1 MTGDALL
8 VVQDLTRR
16 FGGLTAV
23 QGLNFE
29 VRRGEIL
36 GLIGPNGAGKSTTF
50 NVISGFYR
58 PSAGRVSFDGVD
70 ISRRRPDQISR
81 LGLVR
86 TFQHGSLL
94 HDMTVHDNI
103 LVATISLLPSRA
115 DRLQR
120 VHETAAL
127 LGLSEV
133 LHERAGFLP
142 HGLQRMVSI
151 AIALAQRSR
160 LLCLDEPLTGLNQS
174 EVANALG
181 CVPPHP
187 RRLRQHAAAGGTQ
200 HEGGDGDLRPHRR
213 AGPWR
218 VPGRRP
224 ARGDQP
230 QRSGDRRLPGA
241 QGMSASLVV
250 SGLVVRYGPVPAVD
264 GVDFQLEKGRI
275 ATIVGSNGA
284 GKSTIMK
291 ALAGLVK
298 PHAGRVQLFG
308 DDVTGQEPDALVRRG
323 LSLVPEGRRLFT
335 AMSVGD
341 NLQAG
346 AYSRSDKA
354 AIAADLDRVLT
365 HFPALARPAQG
376 AGRQPQWRAAA
387 DGGGGARADVGTAPA
402 AAGRTDHRPVAPAIV
417 DTIAGILR
425 DIAAGGVDVL
435 LVEQNAEMALA
446 LADQAFILER
456 GRIVMAGAAAEL
468 ARSDEVRRAYL
479 GI

>member
-58 PSAGRVSFDGVD
+58 ASAGRVHFDGVD

-181 CVPPHP
+181 VF
-187 RRLRQHAAAGGTQ
+187 RRI
-200 HEGGDGDLRPHRR
+200 R
-213 AGPWR
+213 AE
-218 VPGRRP
+218 
-224 ARGDQP
+224 
-230 QRSGDRRLPGA
+230 
-241 QGMSASLVV
+241 
-250 SGLVVRYGPVPAVD
+250 
-264 GVDFQLEKGRI
+264 F
-275 ATIVGSNGA
+275 GS
-284 GKSTIMK
+284 T
-291 ALAGLVK
+291 L
-298 PHAGRVQLFG
+298 
-308 DDVTGQEPDALVRRG
+308 
-323 LSLVPEGRRLFT
+323 
-335 AMSVGD
+335 
-341 NLQAG
+341 
-346 AYSRSDKA
+346 
-354 AIAADLDRVLT
+354 
-365 HFPALARPAQG
+365 
-376 AGRQPQWRAAA
+376 
-387 DGGGGARADVGTAPA
+387 
-402 AAGRTDHRPVAPAIV
+402 
-417 DTIAGILR
+417 
-425 DIAAGGVDVL
+425 L
-435 LVEQNAEMALA
+435 LVEHNMKAVMEIC
-446 LADQAFILER
+446 D
-456 GRIVMAGAAAEL
+456 RIVVLDHGEFLAEGRPEEISRNE
-468 ARSDEVRRAYL
+468 AVIAAYL
-479 GI
+479 GRKG

>member
-1 MTGDALL
+1 MSGQVLL
-8 VVQDLTRR
+8 AVQDLTRR

-58 PSAGRVSFDGVD
+58 ASAGRVHFDGVD

-181 CVPPHP
+181 VF
-187 RRLRQHAAAGGTQ
+187 RRI
-200 HEGGDGDLRPHRR
+200 R
-213 AGPWR
+213 AE
-218 VPGRRP
+218 
-224 ARGDQP
+224 
-230 QRSGDRRLPGA
+230 
-241 QGMSASLVV
+241 
-250 SGLVVRYGPVPAVD
+250 
-264 GVDFQLEKGRI
+264 F
-275 ATIVGSNGA
+275 GS
-284 GKSTIMK
+284 T
-291 ALAGLVK
+291 L
-298 PHAGRVQLFG
+298 
-308 DDVTGQEPDALVRRG
+308 
-323 LSLVPEGRRLFT
+323 
-335 AMSVGD
+335 
-341 NLQAG
+341 
-346 AYSRSDKA
+346 
-354 AIAADLDRVLT
+354 
-365 HFPALARPAQG
+365 
-376 AGRQPQWRAAA
+376 
-387 DGGGGARADVGTAPA
+387 
-402 AAGRTDHRPVAPAIV
+402 
-417 DTIAGILR
+417 
-425 DIAAGGVDVL
+425 L
-435 LVEQNAEMALA
+435 LVEHNMKAVMEIC
-446 LADQAFILER
+446 D
-456 GRIVMAGAAAEL
+456 RIVVLDHGEFLAEGRPEEISRNETVI
-468 ARSDEVRRAYL
+468 AAYL
-479 GI
+479 GRKG